1 MNCRVL
7 FLVSLFLVTRVYS
20 RGIGDDAP
28 EDQEPGDVSDNAG
41 QQSEGSGSPS
51 IHTEPGLNEK
61 MRCVTNTKKTG
72 VRESSAIDAEDLM
85 SRLGSRKSNK
95 QSMDCASG
103 YVFKSPIGILHELDN
118 DSEEPTSSG
127 DAERET
133 NNVRRQTA
141 DISSE
146 NFKPLDTEG
155 YPGFATGLLKS
166 KNCTA
171 FLIGKTSA
179 LTLAECVYNVTTGK
193 WTEDLDL
200 WRGRNC
206 STYINLMK
214 WESVTIPRLYYT
226 NGDDIHNWAYIK
238 YTASTPSANWIG
250 LSLDYNLAD
259 KVDVHVTLS
268 GYLNKAETNV
278 VGCPQQCSCLLLGKM
293 NQIFC
298 PSELS
303 FAFPGS
309 PLVAAPEADS
319 HNFVGLSPRL
329 YGIASGFIKPSV
341 GKVTTITEEMFWLV
355 YELMVHYDDKP
366 TCNVRRQE
374 WFINRLMTGY

>member
-1 MNCRVL
+1 M
-7 FLVSLFLVTRVYS
+7 TRVYS
-20 RGIGDDAP
+20 RGARDDVP

-41 QQSEGSGSPS
+41 QQLEEGSGFPS
-51 IHTEPGLNEK
+51 IRTELGGLNEK
-61 MRCVTNTKKTG
+61 MRWVTNTRRSG
-72 VRESSAIDAEDLM
+72 VREASAIEAEDLM

-103 YVFKSPIGILHELDN
+103 YAIKSPTAILHELD
-118 DSEEPTSSG
+118 DESEEPSSASG

-133 NNVRRQTA
+133 NNVRGQTA
-141 DISSE
+141 GISSPR
-146 NFKPLDTEG
+146 FKPLDTAG

-206 STYINLMK
+206 TTYINLMK

-226 NGDDIHNWAYIK
+226 NGDDVHNWAYIK
-238 YTASTPSANWIG
+238 YKASTSSDNWIG
-250 LSLDYNLAD
+250 LSLDYHLAD
-259 KVDVHVTLS
+259 KVDVHVTLG
-268 GYLNKAETNV
+268 GYLNKADPSV

-298 PSELS
+298 PSELP

-309 PLVAAPEADS
+309 PLVAAPENDN
-319 HNFVGLSPRL
+319 HNFVGVSPRL

-341 GKVTTITEEMFWLV
+341 SKVTTITEEMFWLV
-355 YELMVHYDDKP
+355 YDLMVHYGDKP
-366 TCNVRRQE
+366 ACDVRRQE
-374 WFINRLMTGY
+374 WFINRLMKD